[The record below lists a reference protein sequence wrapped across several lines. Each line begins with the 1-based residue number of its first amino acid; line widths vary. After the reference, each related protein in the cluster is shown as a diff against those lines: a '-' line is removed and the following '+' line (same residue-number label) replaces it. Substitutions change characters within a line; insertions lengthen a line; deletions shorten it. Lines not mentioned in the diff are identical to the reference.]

1 MEFEKVKI
9 PATDGYELSA
19 HVFESPAE
27 TKGSVVIGSATG
39 ANKGYYKSFAKYLKE
54 NGYHTVTPDYRGIGE
69 SLHGDIKAF
78 KGSMLDWG
86 SKDLAGVLRWV
97 EKGRCARMVRTVRAT
112 D

>member
-39 ANKGYYKSFAKYLKE
+39 ANKGY
-54 NGYHTVTPDYRGIGE
+54 I
-69 SLHGDIKAF
+69 
-78 KGSMLDWG
+78 
-86 SKDLAGVLRWV
+86 
-97 EKGRCARMVRTVRAT
+97 
-112 D
+112 